1 MIIIYIIGCIIALIL
16 NIGVVL
22 HKEQYFYKNYK
33 TKEFDFSDI
42 FLLFCSFGS
51 WMDVLVCLYFVI
63 ILKENSNP
71 TYSMRL
77 YYGNPY
83 K

>member
-1 MIIIYIIGCIIALIL
+1 MTIIYIIGCIIALIL

-22 HKEQYFYKNYK
+22 HKEKYFYKNYK
-33 TKEFDFSDI
+33 TKEFDFSDV

-51 WMDVLVCLYFVI
+51 WLDVLVCLFFVTNFI
-63 ILKENSNP
+63 QIPNAN
-71 TYSMRL
+71 YNMGL

>member
-1 MIIIYIIGCIIALIL
+1 MTIIYIIGCIIALIL

-22 HKEQYFYKNYK
+22 HKEKYFYNNYK
-33 TKEFDFSDI
+33 TKEFDFSDV
-42 FLLFCSFGS
+42 FLLFCSVGS
-51 WMDVLVCLYFVI
+51 WIDVLVCLSFVI
-63 ILKENSNP
+63 ILKENSNL
-71 TYSMRL
+71 TYKMGL